1 MLYQFHIAFT
11 AAGMWYPSMAQCYF
25 TVAYLEFLEESGL
38 TFSKIGANLY
48 QEKATNTVKHNK
60 NLEYTPYSLI
70 LFLAQK
76 EFTFYWLITLENIE
90 D

>member
-1 MLYQFHIAFT
+1 
-11 AAGMWYPSMAQCYF
+11 MWYPSMAQCYF
-25 TVAYLEFLEESGL
+25 TVAYLEFLEGRVL

-48 QEKATNTVKHNK
+48 QGKATNTVKHNK
-60 NLEYTPYSLI
+60 KLEYTTYSLI

-90 D
+90 DWIVE